1 MNENVNPLSTAAV
14 VVISSPKNTG
24 IVPVPAAIP
33 LPTIEPAFL
42 FANTIVISSDC
53 PNGPK
58 EVLNNGDAGYLFKVN
73 SEEDFLSIFNKF
85 YSEKKEVIFNKKIRG
100 KVIARNY
107 SLFCHYKVLEEIL
120 LI

>member
-42 FANTIVISSDC
+42 FANTIVYPDC
-53 PNGPK
+53 PFPLG
-58 EVLNNGDAGYLFKVN
+58 EVVGVKDT
-73 SEEDFLSIFNKF
+73 
-85 YSEKKEVIFNKKIRG
+85 
-100 KVIARNY
+100 
-107 SLFCHYKVLEEIL
+107 
-120 LI
+120 

>member
-42 FANTIVISSDC
+42 FANTIVYINYNSQTQLFYISNGTNAAYSSNGINWTTYSNF
-53 PNGPK
+53 PN
-58 EVLNNGDAGYLFKVN
+58 NNIDPRIAH
-73 SEEDFLSIFNKF
+73 IF
-85 YSEKKEVIFNKKIRG
+85 
-100 KVIARNY
+100 
-107 SLFCHYKVLEEIL
+107 
-120 LI
+120 